1 MLEVR
6 TFWTVSHKKHGG
18 TNSTLAPGLSCSLV
32 ELARPGDI
40 YQEDQGDIGSEKEGS
55 HRLKYFIFPYF
66 SSWISQNIKQT
77 DFLHKWPGFIKDR
90 ILIWNIHDPQLSS
103 ISLGWGNEVNLL
115 HISAKKLIIKIQ
127 IIVLRFIN
135 SNQIFLKKHSSRK
148 NVSLIRYLGY
158 WSSIWNTYFI
168 QQQDTK

>member
-6 TFWTVSHKKHGG
+6 TLQKVSHKKYGW
-18 TNSTLAPGLSCSLV
+18 TNSIPAPELSCSPD

-40 YQEDQGDIGSEKEGS
+40 YQEDKGDRGSEKEGS
-55 HRLKYFIFPYF
+55 PRPKYFIFPYF
-66 SSWISQNIKQT
+66 SSWISQNRKQT
-77 DFLHKWPGFIKDR
+77 DFLQKWPGFIKDR
-90 ILIWNIHDPQLSS
+90 ILIWNIHDPHLSN
-103 ISLGWGNEVNLL
+103 ISLGWGNEANLL

-158 WSSIWNTYFI
+158 QSSIWNTYFI